1 VERFEPETVE
11 SAYQPFERL
20 KVQNAPPQLV
30 ARLTLILVPIF
41 TIIFP
46 VIQGSEPAEH
56 MSAHTVQSFPFS

>member
-1 VERFEPETVE
+1 VE

-20 KVQNAPPQLV
+20 EAQNAPPLLAAQ
-30 ARLTLILVPIF
+30 LTLILVPIF

-46 VIQGSEPAEH
+46 VIQGSESVKH